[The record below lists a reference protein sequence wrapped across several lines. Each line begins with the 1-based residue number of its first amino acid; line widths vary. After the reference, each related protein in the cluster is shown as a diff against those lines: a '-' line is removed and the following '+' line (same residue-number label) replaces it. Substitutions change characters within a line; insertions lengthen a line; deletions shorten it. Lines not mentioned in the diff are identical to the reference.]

1 MKVKILGMSGSPRHG
16 NTDILVKEALK
27 GAEMLEGVE
36 TEFIA
41 ICDYKI
47 KSGCISCYRCKSTDF
62 ERLCLGVKADDAN
75 MLMKKMLEAEGW
87 IIGVPVYWGGIT
99 AQFKA
104 LIDRT
109 MAVEFAGMGFRN
121 KVGGAVTVAYDRQ
134 GGLEGTIAE
143 LQRWF
148 LTHDMIVVSVGPER
162 PKQGIGCYY
171 GVAALQGYPYPL
183 SFSTDA
189 KGSLNAV
196 TQDRIGMDASIH
208 LGKRVAEMALVVKAG
223 FQHVKKTAWPY
234 QGLR

>member
-1 MKVKILGMSGSPRHG
+1 MEIEVKILGISGSPRHG

-27 GAEMLEGVE
+27 GAEGFGGVE
-36 TEFIA
+36 TEFVA

-47 KSGCISCYRCKSTDF
+47 KSGCISCYRCKETDF
-62 ERLCLGVKADDAN
+62 ERLCLGVKDDDGN

-99 AQFKA
+99 AQLKA

-109 MAVEFAGMGFRN
+109 MSVEFAGMGFRN
-121 KVGGAVTVAYDRQ
+121 KIGGSIAVAYDRQ
-134 GGLEGTIAE
+134 GGLEGTIAD

-162 PKQGIGCYY
+162 PKIGIGCYY
-171 GVAALQGYPYPL
+171 GVAALQGWPYPL

-189 KGSLNAV
+189 KGSLSAV
-196 TQDRIGMDASIH
+196 KQDTIGIEACKY
-208 LGKRVAEMALVVKAG
+208 LGIRVAEMAKVVKAG
-223 FQHVKKTAWPY
+223 FTQVKTHWPY
-234 QGLR
+234 KAL